1 MKAWKTHA
9 CLAAILSIS
18 FSTNAATDLKVYA
31 ASSMTNAIDEIA
43 QDFKE
48 KYDVTVTPVYG
59 GSSSIARQIINGAPA
74 DVFISANTKWMDYLV
89 DEGVIDSDNVTNLV
103 RNSLV
108 LIAPQSSSLAVFN
121 FADAKAWE
129 AALNGSRLALGNPT
143 SVPAGMYAKESLTTL
158 GVWKEI
164 QTKVAPAKN
173 VRLAL
178 AILLTALVT
187 VKDKVAGL
195 DSGAND
201 YLTKPFAEAELFAR
215 IRAQLRAPD
224 SADQANADK
233 VMTKDLEIDRA
244 TREVI
249 FKGDLITLTRTE
261 FDLLLFLAS
270 NLGRVFTRDEL
281 LDHVW
286 GYNHFPTTRTVDTH
300 VLQLRQ
306 KLPGLEI
313 ETLRGVGYKMKA

>member
-1 MKAWKTHA
+1 MKQTLLLVEDDKNLADGLLVSLEQAGYNCLHA
-9 CLAAILSIS
+9 EKISEVRQYWEQADLVIL
-18 FSTNAATDLKVYA
+18 D
-31 ASSMTNAIDEIA
+31 
-43 QDFKE
+43 
-48 KYDVTVTPVYG
+48 
-59 GSSSIARQIINGAPA
+59 RQLPDG
-74 DVFISANTKWMDYLV
+74 DSVEHLV
-89 DEGVIDSDNVTNLV
+89 DWKNLK
-103 RNSLV
+103 
-108 LIAPQSSSLAVFN
+108 
-121 FADAKAWE
+121 D
-129 AALNGSRLALGNPT
+129 
-143 SVPAGMYAKESLTTL
+143 VP
-158 GVWKEI
+158 V
-164 QTKVAPAKN
+164 
-173 VRLAL
+173 
-178 AILLTALVT
+178 ILLTALVT

-215 IRAQLRAPD
+215 VRAQLRAPD
-224 SADQANADK
+224 GQQDDTKVVTPELTIDK
-233 VMTKDLEIDRA
+233 A
-244 TREVI
+244 TREVHY
-249 FKGDLITLTRTE
+249 KGELITLTRTE

>member
-1 MKAWKTHA
+1 MKQTLLLVEDDKNLADGLLVSLEQAGYECLHAELISEVEGYWEQADLVILDRQLPDGDSVDSLPGWKKKKD
-9 CLAAILSIS
+9 I
-18 FSTNAATDLKVYA
+18 
-31 ASSMTNAIDEIA
+31 
-43 QDFKE
+43 
-48 KYDVTVTPVYG
+48 PV
-59 GSSSIARQIINGAPA
+59 
-74 DVFISANTKWMDYLV
+74 
-89 DEGVIDSDNVTNLV
+89 
-103 RNSLV
+103 
-108 LIAPQSSSLAVFN
+108 
-121 FADAKAWE
+121 
-129 AALNGSRLALGNPT
+129 
-143 SVPAGMYAKESLTTL
+143 
-158 GVWKEI
+158 
-164 QTKVAPAKN
+164 
-173 VRLAL
+173 
-178 AILLTALVT
+178 ILLTALVT

-215 IRAQLRAPD
+215 IRAQLRLPD
-224 SADQANADK
+224 AEEQDASKVVAQNLIIDK
-233 VMTKDLEIDRA
+233 A
-244 TREVI
+244 TREV
-249 FKGDLITLTRTE
+249 FFNELEVTLTRTE

>member
-1 MKAWKTHA
+1 MKQTLLLVEDDKNLADGLLVSLEQAGYDCLHA
-9 CLAAILSIS
+9 EAI
-18 FSTNAATDLKVYA
+18 
-31 ASSMTNAIDEIA
+31 
-43 QDFKE
+43 
-48 KYDVTVTPVYG
+48 
-59 GSSSIARQIINGAPA
+59 A
-74 DVFISANTKWMDYLV
+74 DVKQYWESADLV
-89 DEGVIDSDNVTNLV
+89 ILDRQLPDGDSVQHLPEWKKLKD
-103 RNSLV
+103 
-108 LIAPQSSSLAVFN
+108 
-121 FADAKAWE
+121 
-129 AALNGSRLALGNPT
+129 
-143 SVPAGMYAKESLTTL
+143 VP
-158 GVWKEI
+158 V
-164 QTKVAPAKN
+164 
-173 VRLAL
+173 
-178 AILLTALVT
+178 ILLTALVT

-215 IRAQLRAPD
+215 IRAQLRSPESDGSDD
-224 SADQANADK
+224 SKVVLPELTIDK
-233 VMTKDLEIDRA
+233 A
-244 TREVI
+244 TREV
-249 FKGDLITLTRTE
+249 FYKGDSVTLTRTE

>member
-1 MKAWKTHA
+1 MKQTLLLVEDDKNLADGLLVSLEQAGYECLHAELISEVEGYWEQADLVILDRQLPDGDSVDSLPGWKKKKD
-9 CLAAILSIS
+9 I
-18 FSTNAATDLKVYA
+18 
-31 ASSMTNAIDEIA
+31 
-43 QDFKE
+43 
-48 KYDVTVTPVYG
+48 PV
-59 GSSSIARQIINGAPA
+59 
-74 DVFISANTKWMDYLV
+74 
-89 DEGVIDSDNVTNLV
+89 
-103 RNSLV
+103 
-108 LIAPQSSSLAVFN
+108 
-121 FADAKAWE
+121 
-129 AALNGSRLALGNPT
+129 
-143 SVPAGMYAKESLTTL
+143 
-158 GVWKEI
+158 
-164 QTKVAPAKN
+164 
-173 VRLAL
+173 
-178 AILLTALVT
+178 ILLTALVT

-215 IRAQLRAPD
+215 IRAQLRLPD
-224 SADQANADK
+224 SEEQDASKVIAQNLIIDK
-233 VMTKDLEIDRA
+233 A
-244 TREVI
+244 TREV
-249 FKGDLITLTRTE
+249 FFNEQEVTLTRTE

>member
-1 MKAWKTHA
+1 MIKNLADGLLVSLEQAGYECLHAELISEVEGYWEQADLVILDRQLPDGDSVDSLPGWKKKKD
-9 CLAAILSIS
+9 I
-18 FSTNAATDLKVYA
+18 
-31 ASSMTNAIDEIA
+31 
-43 QDFKE
+43 
-48 KYDVTVTPVYG
+48 PV
-59 GSSSIARQIINGAPA
+59 
-74 DVFISANTKWMDYLV
+74 
-89 DEGVIDSDNVTNLV
+89 
-103 RNSLV
+103 
-108 LIAPQSSSLAVFN
+108 
-121 FADAKAWE
+121 
-129 AALNGSRLALGNPT
+129 
-143 SVPAGMYAKESLTTL
+143 
-158 GVWKEI
+158 
-164 QTKVAPAKN
+164 
-173 VRLAL
+173 
-178 AILLTALVT
+178 ILLTALVT

-215 IRAQLRAPD
+215 IRAQLRLPD
-224 SADQANADK
+224 AEDQDASK
-233 VMTKDLEIDRA
+233 VMAQNLVIDKA
-244 TREVI
+244 TREV
-249 FKGDLITLTRTE
+249 FFNELEVTLTRTE

>member
-1 MKAWKTHA
+1 MKQTLLLVEDDKNLADGLLVSLEQAGYDCLPAELISEVEGYWEQADLVILDRQLPDGDSVDSLPSWKKKKD
-9 CLAAILSIS
+9 I
-18 FSTNAATDLKVYA
+18 
-31 ASSMTNAIDEIA
+31 
-43 QDFKE
+43 
-48 KYDVTVTPVYG
+48 PV
-59 GSSSIARQIINGAPA
+59 
-74 DVFISANTKWMDYLV
+74 
-89 DEGVIDSDNVTNLV
+89 
-103 RNSLV
+103 
-108 LIAPQSSSLAVFN
+108 
-121 FADAKAWE
+121 
-129 AALNGSRLALGNPT
+129 
-143 SVPAGMYAKESLTTL
+143 
-158 GVWKEI
+158 
-164 QTKVAPAKN
+164 
-173 VRLAL
+173 
-178 AILLTALVT
+178 ILLTALVT

-215 IRAQLRAPD
+215 IRAQLRLPD
-224 SADQANADK
+224 AEEQDASKVIAQNLVIDK
-233 VMTKDLEIDRA
+233 A
-244 TREVI
+244 TREV
-249 FKGDLITLTRTE
+249 FFNEQEITLTRTE

>member
-1 MKAWKTHA
+1 VKQTLLLVEDDKNLADGLLVSLEQAGYECLHAELISEVEGYWEQADLVILDRQLPDGDSVDSLPSWKKKKD
-9 CLAAILSIS
+9 I
-18 FSTNAATDLKVYA
+18 
-31 ASSMTNAIDEIA
+31 
-43 QDFKE
+43 
-48 KYDVTVTPVYG
+48 PV
-59 GSSSIARQIINGAPA
+59 
-74 DVFISANTKWMDYLV
+74 
-89 DEGVIDSDNVTNLV
+89 
-103 RNSLV
+103 
-108 LIAPQSSSLAVFN
+108 
-121 FADAKAWE
+121 
-129 AALNGSRLALGNPT
+129 
-143 SVPAGMYAKESLTTL
+143 
-158 GVWKEI
+158 
-164 QTKVAPAKN
+164 
-173 VRLAL
+173 
-178 AILLTALVT
+178 ILLTALVT

-215 IRAQLRAPD
+215 IRAQLRLPD
-224 SADQANADK
+224 AEEQDASKVIAQNLVIDK
-233 VMTKDLEIDRA
+233 A
-244 TREVI
+244 TREV
-249 FKGDLITLTRTE
+249 FFNEQEITLTRTE

>member
-1 MKAWKTHA
+1 MKQTLLLVEDDKNLADGLLVSLEQAGYECLHAELVSEVDAYWEQADLVILDRQLPDGDSVDALPGWKKKKD
-9 CLAAILSIS
+9 I
-18 FSTNAATDLKVYA
+18 
-31 ASSMTNAIDEIA
+31 
-43 QDFKE
+43 
-48 KYDVTVTPVYG
+48 PV
-59 GSSSIARQIINGAPA
+59 
-74 DVFISANTKWMDYLV
+74 
-89 DEGVIDSDNVTNLV
+89 
-103 RNSLV
+103 
-108 LIAPQSSSLAVFN
+108 
-121 FADAKAWE
+121 
-129 AALNGSRLALGNPT
+129 
-143 SVPAGMYAKESLTTL
+143 
-158 GVWKEI
+158 
-164 QTKVAPAKN
+164 
-173 VRLAL
+173 
-178 AILLTALVT
+178 ILLTALVT

-215 IRAQLRAPD
+215 IRAQLRLPD
-224 SADQANADK
+224 AEEQDESKVIAQNLVIDK
-233 VMTKDLEIDRA
+233 A
-244 TREVI
+244 TREV
-249 FKGDLITLTRTE
+249 FFNEQEVTLTRTE

>member
-1 MKAWKTHA
+1 MKQTLLLVEDDKNLADGLLVSLEQAGYECLHAELISEVEGYWEHADLVILDRQLPDGDSVDSLPGWKKKKD
-9 CLAAILSIS
+9 I
-18 FSTNAATDLKVYA
+18 
-31 ASSMTNAIDEIA
+31 
-43 QDFKE
+43 
-48 KYDVTVTPVYG
+48 PV
-59 GSSSIARQIINGAPA
+59 
-74 DVFISANTKWMDYLV
+74 
-89 DEGVIDSDNVTNLV
+89 
-103 RNSLV
+103 
-108 LIAPQSSSLAVFN
+108 
-121 FADAKAWE
+121 
-129 AALNGSRLALGNPT
+129 
-143 SVPAGMYAKESLTTL
+143 
-158 GVWKEI
+158 
-164 QTKVAPAKN
+164 
-173 VRLAL
+173 
-178 AILLTALVT
+178 ILLTALVT

-215 IRAQLRAPD
+215 IRAQLRLPD
-224 SADQANADK
+224 AEEQDASKVIAQNLVIDK
-233 VMTKDLEIDRA
+233 A
-244 TREVI
+244 TREV
-249 FKGDLITLTRTE
+249 FFNEQEVTLTRTE

>member
-1 MKAWKTHA
+1 MKQTLLLVEDDKNLADGLLVSLEQAGYECLHAELISEVEGYWDKADLVILDRQLPDGDSVDSLPGWKKKKD
-9 CLAAILSIS
+9 I
-18 FSTNAATDLKVYA
+18 
-31 ASSMTNAIDEIA
+31 
-43 QDFKE
+43 
-48 KYDVTVTPVYG
+48 PV
-59 GSSSIARQIINGAPA
+59 
-74 DVFISANTKWMDYLV
+74 
-89 DEGVIDSDNVTNLV
+89 
-103 RNSLV
+103 
-108 LIAPQSSSLAVFN
+108 
-121 FADAKAWE
+121 
-129 AALNGSRLALGNPT
+129 
-143 SVPAGMYAKESLTTL
+143 
-158 GVWKEI
+158 
-164 QTKVAPAKN
+164 
-173 VRLAL
+173 
-178 AILLTALVT
+178 ILLTALVT

-215 IRAQLRAPD
+215 IRAQLRLPD
-224 SADQANADK
+224 AEDQDASK
-233 VMTKDLEIDRA
+233 VMAQNLVIDKA
-244 TREVI
+244 TREV
-249 FKGDLITLTRTE
+249 FFNELEVTLTRTE

>member
-1 MKAWKTHA
+1 VKQTLLLVEDDKN
-9 CLAAILSIS
+9 LADGLLVSLEQAGYECFHSETI
-18 FSTNAATDLKVYA
+18 
-31 ASSMTNAIDEIA
+31 
-43 QDFKE
+43 
-48 KYDVTVTPVYG
+48 
-59 GSSSIARQIINGAPA
+59 A
-74 DVFISANTKWMDYLV
+74 DVAQYWEKADLVILDRQLPDGDSVEHLV
-89 DEGVIDSDNVTNLV
+89 D
-103 RNSLV
+103 
-108 LIAPQSSSLAVFN
+108 
-121 FADAKAWE
+121 
-129 AALNGSRLALGNPT
+129 
-143 SVPAGMYAKESLTTL
+143 
-158 GVWKEI
+158 WKKLKDI
-164 QTKVAPAKN
+164 PV
-173 VRLAL
+173 
-178 AILLTALVT
+178 ILLTALVT
-187 VKDKVAGL
+187 VKDKVMGL

-215 IRAQLRAPD
+215 IRAQLRAPEDELQDD
-224 SADQANADK
+224 SRVQTEHLKIDK
-233 VMTKDLEIDRA
+233 S

-249 FKGDLITLTRTE
+249 YKDDFITLTRTE

>member
-1 MKAWKTHA
+1 MKQTLLLVEDDKNLADGLLVSLEQAGYECLHAELISEVEGYWEQADLVILDRQLPDGDSVDSLPGWKKKKD
-9 CLAAILSIS
+9 I
-18 FSTNAATDLKVYA
+18 
-31 ASSMTNAIDEIA
+31 
-43 QDFKE
+43 
-48 KYDVTVTPVYG
+48 PV
-59 GSSSIARQIINGAPA
+59 
-74 DVFISANTKWMDYLV
+74 
-89 DEGVIDSDNVTNLV
+89 
-103 RNSLV
+103 
-108 LIAPQSSSLAVFN
+108 
-121 FADAKAWE
+121 
-129 AALNGSRLALGNPT
+129 
-143 SVPAGMYAKESLTTL
+143 
-158 GVWKEI
+158 
-164 QTKVAPAKN
+164 
-173 VRLAL
+173 
-178 AILLTALVT
+178 ILLTALVT

-215 IRAQLRAPD
+215 IRAQLRLPD
-224 SADQANADK
+224 SEEQDASKVIAQNLVIDK
-233 VMTKDLEIDRA
+233 A
-244 TREVI
+244 TREV
-249 FKGDLITLTRTE
+249 FFNEQEVTLTRTE

>member
-1 MKAWKTHA
+1 MKQTLLLVEDDKNLADGLLVSLEQAGYECLHVERISDVEAQWKKA
-9 CLAAILSIS
+9 DLVIL
-18 FSTNAATDLKVYA
+18 D
-31 ASSMTNAIDEIA
+31 
-43 QDFKE
+43 
-48 KYDVTVTPVYG
+48 
-59 GSSSIARQIINGAPA
+59 RQLPDG
-74 DVFISANTKWMDYLV
+74 
-89 DEGVIDSDNVTNLV
+89 DSV
-103 RNSLV
+103 
-108 LIAPQSSSLAVFN
+108 
-121 FADAKAWE
+121 
-129 AALNGSRLALGNPT
+129 
-143 SVPAGMYAKESLTTL
+143 ESLPE
-158 GVWKEI
+158 WKKI
-164 QTKVAPAKN
+164 KDVP
-173 VRLAL
+173 V
-178 AILLTALVT
+178 ILLTALVT

-224 SADQANADK
+224 SAEQGSADK
-233 VMTKDLEIDRA
+233 VITNELEIDRA
-244 TREVI
+244 TREVL
-249 FKGDLITLTRTE
+249 FKGELITLTRTE

>member
-1 MKAWKTHA
+1 MKQTLLLVEDDKNLADGLLVSLEQAGYDCLHAETISDVKQYWEQADLVILDRQLPDGDSVQSLPEWKK
-9 CLAAILSIS
+9 
-18 FSTNAATDLKVYA
+18 LKD
-31 ASSMTNAIDEIA
+31 I
-43 QDFKE
+43 
-48 KYDVTVTPVYG
+48 PV
-59 GSSSIARQIINGAPA
+59 
-74 DVFISANTKWMDYLV
+74 
-89 DEGVIDSDNVTNLV
+89 
-103 RNSLV
+103 
-108 LIAPQSSSLAVFN
+108 
-121 FADAKAWE
+121 
-129 AALNGSRLALGNPT
+129 
-143 SVPAGMYAKESLTTL
+143 
-158 GVWKEI
+158 
-164 QTKVAPAKN
+164 
-173 VRLAL
+173 
-178 AILLTALVT
+178 ILLTALVT

-215 IRAQLRAPD
+215 IRAQLRSPESDGTDD
-224 SADQANADK
+224 SKVELPELTIDK
-233 VMTKDLEIDRA
+233 A
-244 TREVI
+244 TRDVF
-249 FKGDLITLTRTE
+249 FKGESVTLTRTE

>member
-1 MKAWKTHA
+1 LLLVEDDKNLADGLLVSLEQAGYECLHAELISEVEGYWEQADLVILDRQLPDGDSVDSLPGWKKKKD
-9 CLAAILSIS
+9 I
-18 FSTNAATDLKVYA
+18 
-31 ASSMTNAIDEIA
+31 
-43 QDFKE
+43 
-48 KYDVTVTPVYG
+48 PV
-59 GSSSIARQIINGAPA
+59 
-74 DVFISANTKWMDYLV
+74 
-89 DEGVIDSDNVTNLV
+89 
-103 RNSLV
+103 
-108 LIAPQSSSLAVFN
+108 
-121 FADAKAWE
+121 
-129 AALNGSRLALGNPT
+129 
-143 SVPAGMYAKESLTTL
+143 
-158 GVWKEI
+158 
-164 QTKVAPAKN
+164 
-173 VRLAL
+173 
-178 AILLTALVT
+178 ILLTALVT

-215 IRAQLRAPD
+215 IRAQLRLPD
-224 SADQANADK
+224 AEEQDASKVIAQNLVIDK
-233 VMTKDLEIDRA
+233 A
-244 TREVI
+244 TREV
-249 FKGDLITLTRTE
+249 FFNEQEVTLTRTE

>member
-1 MKAWKTHA
+1 MKQTLLLVEDDKNLADGLLVSLEQAGYECLHAELISEVEGYWEQADLVILDRQLPDGDSVDSLPSWKKKKD
-9 CLAAILSIS
+9 I
-18 FSTNAATDLKVYA
+18 
-31 ASSMTNAIDEIA
+31 
-43 QDFKE
+43 
-48 KYDVTVTPVYG
+48 PV
-59 GSSSIARQIINGAPA
+59 
-74 DVFISANTKWMDYLV
+74 
-89 DEGVIDSDNVTNLV
+89 
-103 RNSLV
+103 
-108 LIAPQSSSLAVFN
+108 
-121 FADAKAWE
+121 
-129 AALNGSRLALGNPT
+129 
-143 SVPAGMYAKESLTTL
+143 
-158 GVWKEI
+158 
-164 QTKVAPAKN
+164 
-173 VRLAL
+173 
-178 AILLTALVT
+178 ILLTALVT

-215 IRAQLRAPD
+215 IRAQLRLPD
-224 SADQANADK
+224 AEEQDASKVIAQNLVIDK
-233 VMTKDLEIDRA
+233 A
-244 TREVI
+244 TREV
-249 FKGDLITLTRTE
+249 FFNEQEVTLTRTE

>member
-1 MKAWKTHA
+1 MKQTLLLVEDDKNLADGLLVSLEQAGYECLHAELISEVEGYWEQADLVILDRQLPDGDSVDSLPGWKKKKD
-9 CLAAILSIS
+9 I
-18 FSTNAATDLKVYA
+18 
-31 ASSMTNAIDEIA
+31 
-43 QDFKE
+43 
-48 KYDVTVTPVYG
+48 PV
-59 GSSSIARQIINGAPA
+59 
-74 DVFISANTKWMDYLV
+74 
-89 DEGVIDSDNVTNLV
+89 
-103 RNSLV
+103 
-108 LIAPQSSSLAVFN
+108 
-121 FADAKAWE
+121 
-129 AALNGSRLALGNPT
+129 
-143 SVPAGMYAKESLTTL
+143 
-158 GVWKEI
+158 
-164 QTKVAPAKN
+164 
-173 VRLAL
+173 
-178 AILLTALVT
+178 ILLTALVT

-215 IRAQLRAPD
+215 IRAQLRLPD
-224 SADQANADK
+224 SEEQDASK
-233 VMTKDLEIDRA
+233 VMAQNLVIDKA
-244 TREVI
+244 TREV
-249 FKGDLITLTRTE
+249 FFNELEVTLTRTE

>member
-1 MKAWKTHA
+1 MLLVEDDKNLADGLLVSLEQAGYECLHAELISEVEGYWEQADLVILDRQLPDGDSVDSLPSWKKKKD
-9 CLAAILSIS
+9 I
-18 FSTNAATDLKVYA
+18 
-31 ASSMTNAIDEIA
+31 
-43 QDFKE
+43 
-48 KYDVTVTPVYG
+48 PV
-59 GSSSIARQIINGAPA
+59 
-74 DVFISANTKWMDYLV
+74 
-89 DEGVIDSDNVTNLV
+89 
-103 RNSLV
+103 
-108 LIAPQSSSLAVFN
+108 
-121 FADAKAWE
+121 
-129 AALNGSRLALGNPT
+129 
-143 SVPAGMYAKESLTTL
+143 
-158 GVWKEI
+158 
-164 QTKVAPAKN
+164 
-173 VRLAL
+173 
-178 AILLTALVT
+178 ILLTALVT

-215 IRAQLRAPD
+215 IRAQLRLPD
-224 SADQANADK
+224 SEGQDASK
-233 VMTKDLEIDRA
+233 VMAQNLVIDKA
-244 TREVI
+244 TREV
-249 FKGDLITLTRTE
+249 FFNELEVTLTRTE

>member
-1 MKAWKTHA
+1 MKQTLLLVEDDKNLADGLLVSLEQAGYECLHAELISEVEGYWEQADLVILDRQLPDGDSVDSLPGWKKKKD
-9 CLAAILSIS
+9 I
-18 FSTNAATDLKVYA
+18 
-31 ASSMTNAIDEIA
+31 
-43 QDFKE
+43 
-48 KYDVTVTPVYG
+48 PV
-59 GSSSIARQIINGAPA
+59 
-74 DVFISANTKWMDYLV
+74 
-89 DEGVIDSDNVTNLV
+89 
-103 RNSLV
+103 
-108 LIAPQSSSLAVFN
+108 
-121 FADAKAWE
+121 
-129 AALNGSRLALGNPT
+129 
-143 SVPAGMYAKESLTTL
+143 
-158 GVWKEI
+158 
-164 QTKVAPAKN
+164 
-173 VRLAL
+173 
-178 AILLTALVT
+178 ILLTALVT

-215 IRAQLRAPD
+215 IRAQLRLPD
-224 SADQANADK
+224 AEEQDSSKVVAQDLVIDK
-233 VMTKDLEIDRA
+233 A
-244 TREVI
+244 TREVF
-249 FKGDLITLTRTE
+249 FKDQEVTLTRTE